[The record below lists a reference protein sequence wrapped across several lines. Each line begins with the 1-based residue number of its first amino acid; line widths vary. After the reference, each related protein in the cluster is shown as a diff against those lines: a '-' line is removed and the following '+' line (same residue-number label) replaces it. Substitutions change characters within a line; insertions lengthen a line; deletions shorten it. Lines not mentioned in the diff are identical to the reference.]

1 MFSVYLHIRGSLN
14 ACFSSVRLTLLRFVV
29 AEIQLGRVLRLHP
42 TGIGDVLTT
51 LSLLYHCLLGVQSLY
66 SLRNDN

>member
-1 MFSVYLHIRGSLN
+1 MCLFSFNRAYIM
-14 ACFSSVRLTLLRFVV
+14 ACFSGVSLTLIRFVA

-51 LSLLYHCLLGVQSLY
+51 LALLYHCLLGVQSLY